1 METTRIRKV
10 RNTIYET
17 GVEIMSHQTL
27 PSVTSFLVKLRKA
40 DKLGLTLRDILVLY
54 AIMSAPGSSGLD
66 IATKLGIK
74 DRSAISSNLA
84 RLERLGFIEDRRTER
99 SKAVPAVLHPLPA
112 GVGFW
117 DEIKP
122 E

>member
-1 METTRIRKV
+1 
-10 RNTIYET
+10 
-17 GVEIMSHQTL
+17 MSHQIS
-27 PSVTSFLVKLRKA
+27 PSVTDFLVKLRKA

-54 AIMSAPGSSGLD
+54 AIMGAPGSSGLD

-84 RLERLGFIEDRRTER
+84 RLERLGFIEDKREER
-99 SKAVPAVLHPLPA
+99 SKAVPAVLHVLPA
-112 GVGFW
+112 GVAFW